1 MTMNL
6 KLAGVTFDNEDGTS
20 RQKLLETMYQMPAH
34 MILVDMIETTYDGER
49 AVKVLESKSKYHIG
63 WVKKADL
70 AKYEKFPDQMTA
82 SVNYYKNT
90 YYVELSICE
99 APSQKQYHT
108 VKSIVA
114 KKHMPKPIYDK
125 KAYAAFLQEHK

>member
-63 WVKKADL
+63 WVKKTDL

-90 YYVELSICE
+90 YY
-99 APSQKQYHT
+99 
-108 VKSIVA
+108 
-114 KKHMPKPIYDK
+114 
-125 KAYAAFLQEHK
+125 